1 MTVLRI
7 LLLLLFAVST
17 CCDDVFENCDAQNL
31 VSTNPKWNK
40 VAEHILREEWSKAE
54 KVLRKIPPS
63 VHSTCVRIE
72 LAILE
77 NPRKTTL
84 KSLIGIDPIE
94 SVPPDDTHPQ
104 IARRVAEMLQMESQL
119 SAAVKWY
126 EKAVTVNIE
135 NVKSLNVFSNLI
147 ECLVKLNRIEEA
159 HSYFTAA
166 ALSKSKFV
174 ELQRRYAMFLT
185 SNGRA
190 EEAEQHLVRLSKR
203 FPKVAE
209 YHVALTYVLEHRLHD
224 ERVLRKIT
232 DHLQLALTLS
242 PSIKGV
248 HLRIGKF
255 LMRQSRF
262 TEATTHLQRAV
273 RNVFLERAR
282 THTHTQKK
290 KITGT

>member
-1 MTVLRI
+1 MNVLRI
-7 LLLLLFAVST
+7 LLLLLLVVATSS
-17 CCDDVFENCDAQNL
+17 DVFEDCDAQNL
-31 VSTNPKWNK
+31 VRTNPKWNK

-54 KVLRKIPPS
+54 QLLRKIPQS

-135 NVKSLNVFSNLI
+135 NVNSLNVFSNLI

-166 ALSKSKFV
+166 ALSRSKFV

-190 EEAEQHLVRLSKR
+190 EEAEQHLIRLSKR
-203 FPKVAE
+203 YPKVAE
-209 YHVALTYVLEHRLHD
+209 YHVALTYVLENRLDRVEND
-224 ERVLRKIT
+224 EIR
-232 DHLQLALTLS
+232 
-242 PSIKGV
+242 
-248 HLRIGKF
+248 
-255 LMRQSRF
+255 
-262 TEATTHLQRAV
+262 
-273 RNVFLERAR
+273 
-282 THTHTQKK
+282 
-290 KITGT
+290 